1 MFVPPGLQDAAKP
14 LETEHVREAEQLLG
28 VLLPLA
34 YLEVLGVQNGGYL
47 YRKTVQPAERP
58 DQFGGSASEY
68 ILDGPISGLDPDRW
82 DSLPKLLEVARQEW
96 DLPPGFIPFA
106 GDGHF
111 WLCLDYRTCGPEGNP
126 RVTHTITSDFPGK
139 PPKEFLVA
147 ETFEALIRG
156 LQPPKA
162 GAGSA
167 YIALDAPRVRGEQL
181 AEIMQK
187 LGCKRHRFS
196 SSKKQ
201 PDESVAWTWSKH
213 AATDPK
219 YFPGA
224 LLTIEEN
231 CRELGWTRFA
241 CRPANHPILAVQTP
255 LTARAACVIELLIA
269 LGEGATLLAIDSPGW
284 EVPQA

>member
-1 MFVPPGLQDAAKP
+1 LFVPTGLQDAAKP
-14 LETEHVREAEQLLG
+14 LEKEHVRQAEQLLG
-28 VLLPLA
+28 VVLPPA
-34 YLEVLGVQNGGYL
+34 YLEVLEVQNGGYL
-47 YRKTVQPAERP
+47 YRKKIRPAQRP
-58 DQFGGSASEY
+58 VRFWGTASTYE
-68 ILDGPISGLDPDRW
+68 LEMLCGLDPDRW

-96 DLPPGFIPFA
+96 DLPQGLVPFA

-111 WLCLDYRTCGPEGNP
+111 WVCLDYRTCGSQGDPS
-126 RVTHTITSDFPGK
+126 VTHTITSDFPGK

-147 ETFEALIRG
+147 ESVEALIRG
-156 LQPPKA
+156 LQRPKP

-167 YIALDAPRVRGEQL
+167 YIALDSPRVRGEQL

-196 SSKKQ
+196 SSKKR
-201 PDESVAWTWSKH
+201 PDERVAWTWSKH

-224 LLTIEEN
+224 MLMIEEN
-231 CRELGWTRFA
+231 CHELGWTRFA
-241 CRPANHPILAVQTP
+241 CRPAKHPILAVQTP
-255 LTARAACVIELLIA
+255 LAARAACVIELLIG